1 MRSSSDMRSPR
12 RSATGRAGW
21 ALIVL
26 ALVVTACGDGDED
39 DAELQARVTEV
50 EQERDAA
57 EARAD
62 SLAEEHEQLEEEL
75 AELRAELRAA
85 RDDDT
90 DERAEPAPVRTPEG
104 LVDQLRTHLARPDEP
119 EEFEPGTTDWR
130 AFELPDDLE
139 DTHGSPGAAASA
151 LLESLEAESLGQD
164 VWEATTRVLLDPDD
178 QDTAYAAVLSWG
190 WADDATEGRD
200 VRVTLTRTDDGAWE
214 LGGAEARQHC
224 RRGVTDGMCL

>member
-1 MRSSSDMRSPR
+1 VRSPSDIAQR
-12 RSATGRAGW
+12 RSAVGRAGW
-21 ALIVL
+21 VLVAL
-26 ALVVTACGDGDED
+26 ALAVTACGDGDED
-39 DAELQARVTEV
+39 DTELQARVAEV

-62 SLAEEHEQLEEEL
+62 SLAEENERLEEEL
-75 AELRAELRAA
+75 GRLRAE
-85 RDDDT
+85 RDDEIDGDT

-104 LVDQLRTHLARPDEP
+104 LVDQLRAHLARPDEP

-130 AFELPDDLE
+130 TFELPGDLE
-139 DTHGSPGAAASA
+139 DAHDSPGAAASA

-164 VWEATTRVLLDPDD
+164 VWEATARVLLDPDD

-200 VRVTLTRTDDGAWE
+200 VRVTLTRTDDGEWE
-214 LGGAEARQHC
+214 VGGAEAREHC
-224 RRGVTDGMCL
+224 RRGVSDGMCL